1 VNSDSQAPQSPV
13 PHVRTQTVPHVPAGF
28 IGGNVGKLRL
38 PIAALFLITVT
49 LLTGCGGG
57 HKKTQARIPTPP
69 PTISRA
75 PDRNTQART
84 RKPSDPEPDEEISA
98 DSRRSS
104 RGIPDTGAPALYT
117 ETGLASWYGPP
128 YHNRRAANGEIFN
141 MNEPTAAHRT
151 LPLNSLVRV
160 TNLASGRSIVV
171 RITDRG
177 PFIEGR
183 ILDLSLAAAR
193 EIDLYRAGVARV
205 RMDVLETPAPLD
217 TGGRWCV
224 QIGAFDDPGRAEDL
238 KDKLARRYR
247 TARVLQFAGPT
258 GEWLRVRVLDDDRR
272 RAEQLAAETHSDQ
285 GAVFLVRLD

>member
-1 VNSDSQAPQSPV
+1 MTMAPSLL
-13 PHVRTQTVPHVPAGF
+13 PHIPRDLFGRVH
-28 IGGNVGKLRL
+28 VGKFRL
-38 PIAALFLITVT
+38 PLAALFLAAIS

-57 HKKTQARIPTPP
+57 HKKTASRIPTPP
-69 PTISRA
+69 PTISRT
-75 PDRNTQART
+75 PDREGHART
-84 RKPSDPEPDEEISA
+84 RQPGKQSEGPDEQRNGESSGNGESA
-98 DSRRSS
+98 RSS
-104 RGIPDTGAPALYT
+104 RGLPDTGAAGIYT

-128 YHNRRAANGEIFN
+128 YHNRRAANGEVFN

-183 ILDLSLAAAR
+183 ILDLSLAAAK

-205 RMDVLETPAPLD
+205 RLDVLETPAPLD

-258 GEWLRVRVLDDDRR
+258 GEWLRVRVLNDDRR
-272 RAEQLAAETHSDQ
+272 RAEQLAAETRSDQ
-285 GAVFLVRLD
+285 GGGVFLVRLD